1 MSVAEGDPM
10 RSPNPREGI
19 HGAPRIAR
27 ITRILAEKVCGDAM
41 GGAMWL
47 VAVHRRFLRG
57 ESKKNVN
64 DYFIN
69 AGKTFKVR
77 TTGSH
82 SLIRK
87 SVIR

>member
-1 MSVAEGDPM
+1 MSVVEGGSM

-19 HGAPRIAR
+19 HGSPRIAR
-27 ITRILAEKVCGDAM
+27 ISAKRVCGDAM